1 MIRFLQTPGP
11 FKKIILSGILLIFCG
26 AMVVTLIPG
35 GLGLTDTLGASAP
48 GKGVVATVGG
58 EQVTALEVQREARQM
73 IQQQYPQMA
82 SQASMLMPFV
92 ARQAAQQLIDQ
103 KALLA
108 EAHRLGLRATDEE
121 VRDELQKNPNLAP
134 AFFPAGVF
142 IGQDKYEQL
151 LQEHELTVPMFE
163 QSVRDEIITNK
174 LRNLIGGGATV
185 TDADVRKAFDKQA
198 TKVKF
203 EYAVLTKDSILKE
216 LHPSEVELKAYYD
229 RNKQQYNNSIPEKR
243 KVSYIVVDTG
253 KIANETPVTL
263 QDFQAYYAQH
273 RDDFRVPEQVNVRQ
287 IVIKNP
293 LPGTDGKVDQKGIDD
308 ARKKA
313 DDIMKQLKAGANF
326 VDLAKKESQDTTA
339 KDGGSLGM
347 VQRGSFP
354 SPDMEKAAFSL
365 PKGGT
370 SDVINAGYAFVI
382 LHIDDKQSASMKSIE
397 DVKGQIEPVIKQ
409 QKAGAA
415 ADTEASAVL
424 SQARSQGLDKAA
436 AAKGLQV
443 VSTDFVGRNDS
454 LPGIGTSQPFM
465 EAVFG
470 QPEKSAPEEA
480 PLPTGFAIF
489 QVQGVKAAATPA
501 FEEIHSRVETEFK
514 NERSNQVLTQKTQE
528 LSDRAKAG
536 HDLKKAAKELGAA
549 MKTSDFVLPDAQ
561 VPELGAMSG
570 PASVAFTLKP
580 GEISGPVSS
589 GTTGSVLSVLER
601 QEPSAQDFAG
611 KKDQVRD
618 SLLQSKQSELFGLFV
633 TSLRDRMTKSGKIK
647 VNDNE
652 MKGLTKGQGTGEEGE

>member
-11 FKKIILSGILLIFCG
+11 FKKIVLSGILLVFCG

-35 GLGLTDTLGASAP
+35 GLGLTDSLGAAP
-48 GKGVVATVGG
+48 GKGVVATVSG
-58 EQVTALEVQREARQM
+58 EQVTALEVEREARQM

-121 VRDELQKNPNLAP
+121 VRDEMQKNPNLAP
-134 AFFPAGVF
+134 AFFPGGVF

-151 LQEHELTVPMFE
+151 LQEHELTVPIFE
-163 QSVRDEIITNK
+163 QSLRDEIVSNK

-185 TDADVRKAFDKQA
+185 TDADVRQAFDKQD

-203 EYAVLTKDSILKE
+203 EYAVLTKDSLLKE
-216 LHPSEVELKAYYD
+216 IHPTDVELKAYFD
-229 RNKQQYNNSIPEKR
+229 HNKQLYNNSIPEKR
-243 KVSYIVVDTG
+243 KISYVVVDTG
-253 KIANETPVTL
+253 KIASDTAVTQ
-263 QDFQAYYAQH
+263 QDLQAYYAQH
-273 RDDFRVPEQVNVRQ
+273 RDEFREPEQVNIRQ

-293 LPGTDGKVDQKGIDD
+293 LPGADGKVDQKGADD

-313 DDIMKQLKAGANF
+313 EDILKQLKAGGNF

-339 KDGGSLGM
+339 KDGGSLGW

-354 SPDMEKAAFSL
+354 SPDMEKAAFAL
-365 PKGGT
+365 PKGGS
-370 SDVINAGYAFVI
+370 SDVINAGYASVI
-382 LHIDDKQSASMKSIE
+382 LHVDDKQPAHMKSLD

-409 QKAGAA
+409 QKAGNL
-415 ADTEASAVL
+415 ADAQATAL
-424 SQARSQGLDKAA
+424 LTQARAGGLDKAA

-443 VSTDFVGRNDS
+443 VTTEFVGRNDS

-470 QPEKSAPEEA
+470 QPDKSAPEEA
-480 PLPTGFAIF
+480 PLPQGFAIF
-489 QVQGVKAAATPA
+489 QVQAVKPASTPA
-501 FEEIHSRVETEFK
+501 FEDIRSRVETEFK
-514 NERSNQVLTQKTQE
+514 NERSTQLLTQKTQE
-528 LSDRAKAG
+528 LADRAKAS
-536 HDLKKAAKELGAA
+536 HDLKKAAKELGATV
-549 MKTSDFVLPDAQ
+549 KTSDFVLPDAQ
-561 VPELGAMSG
+561 VPDLGAMSG
-570 PASVAFTLKP
+570 PASVAFTLKS
-580 GEISGPVSS
+580 GEISGPLSS
-589 GTTGSVLSVLER
+589 GTNGAVLAVIEK
-601 QEPSAQDFAG
+601 QEPSDTDFAA

-618 SLLQSKQSELFGLFV
+618 GLLQSKQGELFGLFV

-647 VNDNE
+647 INDDE
-652 MKGLTKGQGTGEEGE
+652 MKGLTKGQGGLGEQGE

>member
-11 FKKIILSGILLIFCG
+11 FKKIVLSGILLVFCG

-35 GLGLTDTLGASAP
+35 GLGLTDTLGATP
-48 GKGVVATVGG
+48 GKGVVATIGG

-103 KALLA
+103 KALLE
-108 EAHRLGLRATDEE
+108 EARRLGLRATDAE

-134 AFFPAGVF
+134 AFFPGGVF
-142 IGQDKYEQL
+142 IGQDKYQEL
-151 LQEHELTVPMFE
+151 LQEHELTVAIFE
-163 QSVRDEIITNK
+163 QSVRDQIITNK
-174 LRNLIGGGATV
+174 LRNLIGGGAMV
-185 TDADVRKAFDKQA
+185 TEADVRQAFEKQD

-203 EYAVLTKDSILKE
+203 DYAVLTKDSIVKE

-243 KVSYIVVDTG
+243 KIGYVVVDTA
-253 KIANETPVTL
+253 KIAAETSVTL
-263 QDFQAYYAQH
+263 QDLQAYYAQH
-273 RDDFRVPEQVNVRQ
+273 RDEFRLPEQVNIRQ

-293 LPGTDGKVDQKGIDD
+293 LPGPDGKVDQKGIDS
-308 ARKKA
+308 ARGKA
-313 DDIMKQLKAGANF
+313 EDIAKQLKSGGNF
-326 VDLAKKESQDTTA
+326 SELARKESQDTTA
-339 KDGGSLGM
+339 KDGGSLGW

-354 SPDMEKAAFSL
+354 SPEMEKTAFAL

-370 SDVINAGYAFVI
+370 SDVINAGYAFAI
-382 LHIDDKQSASMKSIE
+382 LHVDDKQESRMKTVD

-409 QKAGAA
+409 QKAS
-415 ADTEASAVL
+415 ASAD
-424 SQARSQGLDKAA
+424 SQANALVAQARADGLEKAA

-443 VSTDFVGRNDS
+443 LTTDFVGRNDS

-480 PLPTGFAIF
+480 PLPQGFAIF
-489 QVQGVKAAATPA
+489 QVQAVKPAATPT
-501 FEEIHSRVETEFK
+501 FEEIHGRVETEFK
-514 NERSNQVLTQKTQE
+514 NERSSQLLTQKTQE

-536 HDLKKAAKELGAA
+536 HDLKKAAKELGAT

-561 VPELGAMSG
+561 VPDVGAMSG

-580 GEISGPVSS
+580 GEISGPLSS
-589 GTTGSVLSVLER
+589 GTTGSVLSVVEK
-601 QEPSAQDFAG
+601 QQPSDADFAT

-618 SLLQSKQSELFGLFV
+618 SLILSKQSELFGLYV
-633 TSLRDRMTKSGKIK
+633 TSLRDRLTKSGKIK
-647 VNDNE
+647 INADE
-652 MKGLTKGQGTGEEGE
+652 MKDLTKGPGSGEEGE

>member
-11 FKKIILSGILLIFCG
+11 FKKIVLSGILLVFCG

-35 GLGLTDTLGASAP
+35 GLGLSDTLGAAP
-48 GKGVVATVGG
+48 GKGVVATIGG

-103 KALLA
+103 KALLE
-108 EAHRLGLRATDEE
+108 EAHRLGLRATDAE

-134 AFFPAGVF
+134 AFFPGGVF
-142 IGQDKYEQL
+142 IGQDKYQEL
-151 LQEHELTVPMFE
+151 LQEHELTIAIFE
-163 QSVRDEIITNK
+163 QSVRDQIITNK
-174 LRNLIGGGATV
+174 LRNLIGGGAMV
-185 TDADVRKAFDKQA
+185 TEADVRQAFEKQG

-203 EYAVLTKDSILKE
+203 DYAVLTKDSIVKE
-216 LHPSEVELKAYYD
+216 LHPGEVELKAYYD

-243 KVSYIVVDTG
+243 KIGYVVVDTS
-253 KIANETPVTL
+253 KIAAETSVTQ
-263 QDFQAYYAQH
+263 QDLQAYYAQH
-273 RDDFRVPEQVNVRQ
+273 RDEFRLPEQVNIRQ

-293 LPGTDGKVDQKGIDD
+293 LPGPDGKVDQKGIDS
-308 ARKKA
+308 ARGKA
-313 DDIMKQLKAGANF
+313 EDILKQLKSGGNF
-326 VDLAKKESQDTTA
+326 SELAKKESQDTTA
-339 KDGGSLGM
+339 KDGGSLGW
-347 VQRGSFP
+347 VQRGSLP
-354 SPDMEKAAFSL
+354 SPEMDKTAFAL

-370 SDVINAGYAFVI
+370 SDVINAGYAFAI
-382 LHIDDKQSASMKSIE
+382 LHVDDKQDARMKTVD

-409 QKAGAA
+409 QKASSA
-415 ADTEASAVL
+415 ADSQANAVL
-424 SQARSQGLDKAA
+424 AQARADGLEKAA

-443 VSTDFVGRNDS
+443 LTTDFVGRNDS

-480 PLPTGFAIF
+480 PLPQGFAIF
-489 QVQGVKAAATPA
+489 QVQAVKPAATPT
-501 FEEIHSRVETEFK
+501 FEEIRSRVETEFK
-514 NERSNQVLTQKTQE
+514 NERSSQLLTQKTQE

-536 HDLKKAAKELGAA
+536 HDLKKAAKELGAT

-561 VPELGAMSG
+561 VPDVGAMSG

-580 GEISGPVSS
+580 GEISGPLSS
-589 GTTGSVLSVLER
+589 GTTGSVLSVVEK
-601 QEPSAQDFAG
+601 QQPSDADFAT

-618 SLLQSKQSELFGLFV
+618 SLILSKQSELFGLYV
-633 TSLRDRMTKSGKIK
+633 TSLRDRLTKSGKIK
-647 VNDNE
+647 INADE
-652 MKGLTKGQGTGEEGE
+652 MKDLTKGPGNGEEGE

>member
-11 FKKIILSGILLIFCG
+11 FKKIVLSGILLVFCG

-35 GLGLTDTLGASAP
+35 GLGLTDTLGAAP
-48 GKGVVATVGG
+48 GKGVVATIGG

-103 KALLA
+103 KALLE
-108 EAHRLGLRATDEE
+108 EARRLGLRATDAE

-134 AFFPAGVF
+134 AFFPGGVF
-142 IGQDKYEQL
+142 IGQDKYQEL
-151 LQEHELTVPMFE
+151 LQEHELTIAVFE
-163 QSVRDEIITNK
+163 QSVRDQIITNK
-174 LRNLIGGGATV
+174 LRNLIGGGAMV
-185 TDADVRKAFDKQA
+185 TEADVRQAFEKQG

-203 EYAVLTKDSILKE
+203 DYAVLTKDSIVKE

-243 KVSYIVVDTG
+243 KIGYVVVDTS
-253 KIANETPVTL
+253 KIAAGTSVTL
-263 QDFQAYYAQH
+263 QDLQAYYAQH
-273 RDDFRVPEQVNVRQ
+273 RDEFRLPEQVNIRQ

-293 LPGTDGKVDQKGIDD
+293 LPGPDGKVDQKGIDS
-308 ARKKA
+308 ARGKA
-313 DDIMKQLKAGANF
+313 EDILKQLKSGGNF
-326 VDLAKKESQDTTA
+326 SELAKKESQDTTA
-339 KDGGSLGM
+339 KDGGSLGW

-354 SPDMEKAAFSL
+354 SPEMDKTAFAL

-370 SDVINAGYAFVI
+370 SDVINAGYAFAI
-382 LHIDDKQSASMKSIE
+382 LHVDDKQDARMKTVD

-409 QKAGAA
+409 QKASSA
-415 ADTEASAVL
+415 AD
-424 SQARSQGLDKAA
+424 SQANALLAQARTDGLEKAA

-443 VSTDFVGRNDS
+443 LTTDFVGRNDS

-470 QPEKSAPEEA
+470 QPEKAAPEEA
-480 PLPTGFAIF
+480 PLPQGFAIF
-489 QVQGVKAAATPA
+489 QVQAVKPAATPG
-501 FEEIHSRVETEFK
+501 FEEIRSRVETEFK
-514 NERSNQVLTQKTQE
+514 NERSSQLLTQKTQE

-536 HDLKKAAKELGAA
+536 HDLKKAAKELGAT

-561 VPELGAMSG
+561 VPDVGAMSG
-570 PASVAFTLKP
+570 PASIAFTLKP
-580 GEISGPVSS
+580 GEISGPLSS
-589 GTTGSVLSVLER
+589 GTTGSVLSVVEK
-601 QEPSAQDFAG
+601 QQPSDSDFAT

-618 SLLQSKQSELFGLFV
+618 SLILSKQSELFGLYV
-633 TSLRDRMTKSGKIK
+633 TSLRDRLTKSGKIK
-647 VNDNE
+647 INADE
-652 MKGLTKGQGTGEEGE
+652 MKDLTKGPGNGEEGE

>member
-11 FKKIILSGILLIFCG
+11 FKKIVLSGILLVFCG

-35 GLGLTDTLGASAP
+35 GLGLTDTLGAAP
-48 GKGVVATVGG
+48 GKGVVATIGG

-82 SQASMLMPFV
+82 SQASMLIPLV

-103 KALLA
+103 KAFIE
-108 EAHRLGLRATDEE
+108 EARRLGLRATDAE

-134 AFFPAGVF
+134 AFFPGGVF
-142 IGQDKYEQL
+142 IGQDKYQQL
-151 LQEHELTVPMFE
+151 LQDHELTIAIFE
-163 QSVRDEIITNK
+163 QSVRDQIITNK
-174 LRNLIGGGATV
+174 LRDLIGGGAMV
-185 TDADVRKAFDKQA
+185 TEADVRQAFDKQD

-203 EYAVLTKDSILKE
+203 EYAVLSKDSLVKE

-229 RNKQQYNNSIPEKR
+229 RNKLQYNNSIAEKR
-243 KVSYIVVDTG
+243 KIGYVVVDTA
-253 KIANETPVTL
+253 KIAAETSVTL
-263 QDFQAYYAQH
+263 QDLQAYYAQH
-273 RDDFRVPEQVNVRQ
+273 RDEFRLPEQVNIRQ

-293 LPGTDGKVDQKGIDD
+293 LPGADGKVDQKGIEG
-308 ARKKA
+308 ARGKA
-313 DDIMKQLKAGANF
+313 EDVLKQLKAGANF
-326 VDLAKKESQDTTA
+326 SELAKKESQDTTA
-339 KDGGSLGM
+339 KDGGSLGW

-354 SPDMEKAAFSL
+354 SPEMDKTAFAL

-370 SDVINAGYAFVI
+370 SDVINAGYAFAI
-382 LHIDDKQSASMKSIE
+382 LHVDDKQDARVKTVD

-409 QKAGAA
+409 QKAAAA
-415 ADTEASAVL
+415 AD
-424 SQARSQGLDKAA
+424 SQANALLAQARADGLEKAA

-443 VSTDFVGRNDS
+443 LTTDFVGRNDS

-480 PLPTGFAIF
+480 PLPQGFAIF
-489 QVQGVKAAATPA
+489 QVQAVKPAATPT
-501 FEEIHSRVETEFK
+501 FEEIRSRVETEFK
-514 NERSNQVLTQKTQE
+514 NERSSQLLTQKTQE

-536 HDLKKAAKELGAA
+536 HDLKKAAKELGAT

-561 VPELGAMSG
+561 VPDVGAMSG
-570 PASVAFTLKP
+570 PAAIAFTLKP
-580 GEISGPVSS
+580 GEISGPLSS
-589 GTTGSVLSVLER
+589 GNTGSVLSVVEK
-601 QEPSAQDFAG
+601 QQPSDADFAA

-618 SLLQSKQSELFGLFV
+618 SLILSKQSELFGLYV
-633 TSLRDRMTKSGKIK
+633 TSLRDRLTKSGKIK
-647 VNDNE
+647 INADE
-652 MKGLTKGQGTGEEGE
+652 MKDLTKGPGNGEEGE